1 MFDGMLVGDR
11 GYPCQRFLMTP
22 YPDPDAR
29 PQQQYNISTAKP
41 GSESRIPFGIL
52 KARFNCQR
60 GLRASPQRAYQIVA
74 ACAILHKMATIRK
87 EQVPP
92 NHQCWWNW
100 PHYNGLSSWQSTQR
114 RNDSTVF
121 QLISNKKKNS
131 KHTWAS
137 QCFDLHEFTSSSS
150 CSFSF
155 FFFLFFYLFLSY
167 SPAPDFFCRGIW
179 WCLFPPKVET
189 DWL

>member
-92 NHQCWWNW
+92 NHQ
-100 PHYNGLSSWQSTQR
+100 P
-114 RNDSTVF
+114 
-121 QLISNKKKNS
+121 
-131 KHTWAS
+131 
-137 QCFDLHEFTSSSS
+137 
-150 CSFSF
+150 
-155 FFFLFFYLFLSY
+155 
-167 SPAPDFFCRGIW
+167 PAD
-179 WCLFPPKVET
+179 ET
-189 DWL
+189 DPITMDFPAGRALRDAMTAQYFS